1 MSDTGKDANPLAQ
14 ASEKV
19 ENVASD
25 AAQAAKEKAAQMQP
39 GGSQVGDVV
48 QEKSDGSEKKAEKP

>member
-19 ENVASD
+19 ENAASG
-25 AAQAAKEKAAQMQP
+25 AARAAKETAAQLQP
-39 GGSQVGDVV
+39 GGSQVGDVRIILL
-48 QEKSDGSEKKAEKP
+48 EK